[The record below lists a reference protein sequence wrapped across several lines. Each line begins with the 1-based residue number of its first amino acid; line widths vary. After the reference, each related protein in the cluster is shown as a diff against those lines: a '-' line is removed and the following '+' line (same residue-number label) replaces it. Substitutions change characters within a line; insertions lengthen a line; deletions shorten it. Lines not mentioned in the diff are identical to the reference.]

1 MRRWKSSDSD
11 VSDDERDDDWRD
23 DDGRDDGLLLTVTGS
38 SCGQ

>member
-11 VSDDERDDDWRD
+11 VSDDERDDERD